1 MTKQLPFGLVS
12 EGDSRFSEI
21 LRLPNLSED
30 LGPVKSNSFGSA
42 RKLCNFLRAGYAV
55 TDYDEL
61 QAARL
66 VLLRVPDESLSRVVD
81 ELFSAGLVLSN
92 FSFVLCESWLTT
104 DALAPLRQAGATVAT
119 VMNVPTERKN
129 WFLIEGQPLAVF
141 HLRRFIE
148 RNEARAVEIRP
159 GTKSLYFA
167 AELLIT
173 ALPIPLLAAA
183 QQAFRGTGINA
194 RNLATISEEMI
205 QEMVR
210 GLVKGARTIWG
221 GPLAQCSPETAAA
234 HLGALRANNPEIAA
248 MIDHCLPYGQQAMA
262 SYRRTAEMPNDA
274 AAKPAA
280 HSQR

>member
-21 LRLPNLSED
+21 LRLPNLSAD

-55 TDYDEL
+55 NDYDEL
-61 QAARL
+61 QAAKV
-66 VLLRVPDESLSRVVD
+66 VLLRVPDESLPRVVD
-81 ELFSAGLVLSN
+81 DLFSAGLVLSN

-104 DALAPLRQAGATVAT
+104 DALAPLRQAGAAVAS

-129 WFLIEGQPLAVF
+129 WFIIEGQPLAVF

-148 RNEARAVEIRP
+148 RNEARAVEIRA

-173 ALPIPLLAAA
+173 ALPIPVLLAA
-183 QQAFRGTGINA
+183 QQAFRATGINA

-210 GLVKGARTIWG
+210 SLVKGARTIWG
-221 GPLAQCSPETAAA
+221 GPLGECSPETAAM
-234 HLGALRANNPEIAA
+234 HLEMLREINPEIAA
-248 MIDHCLPYGQQAMA
+248 VIDHHLPYAQQAMA
-262 SYRRTAEMPNDA
+262 CYRRTADLPSEPATDSA
-274 AAKPAA
+274 AQ
-280 HSQR
+280 SQR